1 MVRRNLYHA
10 VIILGTEIHEVVVDG
25 IHNLSLDVYFVVQ
38 VRTSTLAR
46 TAYPANDLTTYHFL
60 AQLRPE
66 IAQVWKPAVWQECS
80 AAFHHDS
87 CTSPPHRQRSGTGY
101 RVAC

>member
-25 IHNLSLDVYFVVQ
+25 IHNFSLNVYFVVQ

-60 AQLRPE
+60 PNFVRKSRKCAYT
-66 IAQVWKPAVWQECS
+66 V
-80 AAFHHDS
+80 
-87 CTSPPHRQRSGTGY
+87 
-101 RVAC
+101 